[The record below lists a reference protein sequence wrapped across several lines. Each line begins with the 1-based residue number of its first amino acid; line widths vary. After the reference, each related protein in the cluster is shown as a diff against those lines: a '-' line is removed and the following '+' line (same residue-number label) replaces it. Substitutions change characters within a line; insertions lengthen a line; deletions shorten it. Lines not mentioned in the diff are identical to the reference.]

1 MLLRL
6 FTGAAQGRASEAK
19 FKVRTASVLLD
30 RVGSGFHALGMTSM
44 LCLVGEAQ
52 HKYFHNQ
59 INMDSSMDSRRKVHE
74 NEPELRPLEQEVL
87 DEYAKL
93 VGNLDDVCHAVFFRS
108 ERLLTTP

>member
-6 FTGAAQGRASEAK
+6 FTGAAQDRASEAK

-52 HKYFHNQ
+52 HKYFHN
-59 INMDSSMDSRRKVHE
+59 
-74 NEPELRPLEQEVL
+74 
-87 DEYAKL
+87 
-93 VGNLDDVCHAVFFRS
+93 
-108 ERLLTTP
+108 